1 MLITA
6 IDAYSTPESPR
17 VVSLLHKYVNLKEP
31 YNKDIKEKATTK
43 IFLKKKDRLYLKF
56 PTPET

>member
-17 VVSLLHKYVNLKEP
+17 AVSLLHKYVNLKEP
-31 YNKDIKEKATTK
+31 YNKDIKEKATSK
-43 IFLKKKDRLYLKF
+43 IFLKKKTGF
-56 PTPET
+56 T